1 MWWCSL
7 LIDGSSACWKICYWV
22 KPLKYETIVHTVEA
36 CLWKT
41 IIWVMP
47 SETGGYMKLSKRFPV
62 VQVYGLC
69 MGHAS
74 HVYVVICYEHSWWYK
89 SWCIVRRTNCYS
101 CCFVACPRDDIGWT
115 VLFQCCELCC
125 KWTYWFRSNHLEWG
139 SVWGCMS
146 GEFGKNVLY
155 KLWVSWLAYFGLKS
169 MSHSPW
175 WRLPCWLTQVSH
187 ITLGFLSSPADIR
200 GSACTVGALWLAD
213 KSVHCIC
220 GALWLA
226 DALHGGWHKLLNDD
240 VAHGCIKGLMMCHI
254 PFIPYL
260 TVVV

>member
-1 MWWCSL
+1 M
-7 LIDGSSACWKICYWV
+7 I
-22 KPLKYETIVHTVEA
+22 
-36 CLWKT
+36 
-41 IIWVMP
+41 
-47 SETGGYMKLSKRFPV
+47 
-62 VQVYGLC
+62 
-69 MGHAS
+69 
-74 HVYVVICYEHSWWYK
+74 
-89 SWCIVRRTNCYS
+89 NC
-101 CCFVACPRDDIGWT
+101 A

-146 GEFGKNVLY
+146 GEFGKNILY

-213 KSVHCIC
+213 KSVHCTC

-240 VAHGCIKGLMMCHI
+240 VAHGRIKGLMMCHI
-254 PFIPYL
+254 YSFHTWLRWCKVVLSTWVQLQLKLYILKALCNLCIYGLPYTYMDYSLVLYSHCLL
-260 TVVV
+260 T